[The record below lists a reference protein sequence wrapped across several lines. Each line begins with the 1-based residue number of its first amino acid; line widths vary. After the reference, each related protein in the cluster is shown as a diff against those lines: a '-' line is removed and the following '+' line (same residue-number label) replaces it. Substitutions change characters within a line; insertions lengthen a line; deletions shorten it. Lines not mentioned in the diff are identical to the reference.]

1 MLTIE
6 GAGVHFKRAFGFQ
19 HSLSLIRF
27 CFFMSS
33 LGEPEGKQEWLSVA
47 SARGI
52 ETIMYVL
59 EGEIRHED
67 SLGNKGL
74 IRPGFQRMEILAEI
88 ARDLYT
94 LRG

>member
-1 MLTIE
+1 M
-6 GAGVHFKRAFGFQ
+6 
-19 HSLSLIRF
+19 
-27 CFFMSS
+27 
-33 LGEPEGKQEWLSVA
+33 A

-94 LRG
+94 LRS

>member
-1 MLTIE
+1 
-6 GAGVHFKRAFGFQ
+6 
-19 HSLSLIRF
+19 
-27 CFFMSS
+27 
-33 LGEPEGKQEWLSVA
+33 VA